1 MVPINSI
8 LELLA
13 GGDRRSIGRS
23 DEVVQ
28 LVLQQPGKF
37 AELFQGF
44 YIDDPVIR
52 MRTADAIEKITAVNP
67 QLLFPYK
74 QAILDMVDQISQI
87 EVQWH
92 LTQII
97 PRLPLDQKEIGK
109 SYSSIE
115 KYLESSSAI
124 VRAFSLQCL
133 FDLSKKDPGY
143 INVTKKHLETE
154 LQNPSKAIQS
164 RCRNLLKEIKSYE

>member
-1 MVPINSI
+1 MNSI

-23 DEVVQ
+23 DEVVR
-28 LVLQQPGKF
+28 LVLRQPEKF
-37 AELFQGF
+37 TELFQGF
-44 YIDDPVIR
+44 YIDDPIIR
-52 MRTADAIEKITAVNP
+52 MRTADAVEKITAINP
-67 QLLFPYK
+67 QLLFPHK
-74 QAILDMVDQISQI
+74 QAILDLVEQVSQI

-92 LTQII
+92 LAQII

-133 FDLSKKDPGY
+133 FDLSKKDSGY
-143 INVTKKHLETE
+143 INVTKQYLEKG
-154 LQNPSKAIQS
+154 LQNSSKAIQS
-164 RCRNLLKEIKSYE
+164 RCRTLLKEIKKL